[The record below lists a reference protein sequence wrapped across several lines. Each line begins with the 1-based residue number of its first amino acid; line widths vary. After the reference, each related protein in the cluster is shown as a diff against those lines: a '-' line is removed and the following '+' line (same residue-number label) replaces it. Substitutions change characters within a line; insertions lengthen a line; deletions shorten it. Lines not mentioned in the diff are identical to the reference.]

1 MICRNIAR
9 LVSAVATSIRTER
22 CPRENAHRWRRLSTT
37 FPNCNFGRDSFVC
50 SFSSCRRAT
59 PKGGE
64 SSVVIWLHAYMTG
77 RVHALMPATHL
88 QMSGRSMGTQ
98 SSVPEAA
105 ASVSSERSTLPRGL
119 GMAYLTPTCG
129 ATCSTCGR
137 RACQVTTPHDDHVC
151 FACEQQ
157 SVRQQQKLVE
167 SESESCG

>member
-1 MICRNIAR
+1 MRNTCCTGCCLGRLIVVLVHNESLQLAR
-9 LVSAVATSIRTER
+9 LEKSQSLHRTMNSI
-22 CPRENAHRWRRLSTT
+22 LQLV
-37 FPNCNFGRDSFVC
+37 DSL
-50 SFSSCRRAT
+50 R
-59 PKGGE
+59 PDE
-64 SSVVIWLHAYMTG
+64 LIWLHAYMTG

-88 QMSGRSMGTQ
+88 QMSGRPMSTP

-105 ASVSSERSTLPRGL
+105 ASVSSERSTPPRGL

-137 RACQVTTPHDDHVC
+137 LACQVTTPHDDHVC

-157 SVRQQQKLVE
+157 ALRQQQKLVE

>member
-1 MICRNIAR
+1 MRNACCTGCCLGRLIVVLVHNESLQLAR
-9 LVSAVATSIRTER
+9 LEKSQSLHRTMNSI
-22 CPRENAHRWRRLSTT
+22 LQLV
-37 FPNCNFGRDSFVC
+37 DSL
-50 SFSSCRRAT
+50 R
-59 PKGGE
+59 PDE
-64 SSVVIWLHAYMTG
+64 LIWLHAYMTG

-88 QMSGRSMGTQ
+88 QMSGRPMSTP

-105 ASVSSERSTLPRGL
+105 ASVSSERSTPPRGL

-157 SVRQQQKLVE
+157 ALRQQQKLVE

>member
-1 MICRNIAR
+1 MNSILQ
-9 LVSAVATSIRTER
+9 LV
-22 CPRENAHRWRRLSTT
+22 
-37 FPNCNFGRDSFVC
+37 DSL
-50 SFSSCRRAT
+50 R
-59 PKGGE
+59 PDE
-64 SSVVIWLHAYMTG
+64 LIWLHAYMTG

-88 QMSGRSMGTQ
+88 QMSGRSMGAQ

-105 ASVSSERSTLPRGL
+105 ASVSSERSTPPRGL

-157 SVRQQQKLVE
+157 ALRQQQKLVE